1 MTIKPSIPA
10 TDLLTPERPLWPLAL
25 GGFGLIL
32 LAAALLWLRFGPAVF
47 VDSLTAVWNCI

>member
-1 MTIKPSIPA
+1 MKQFDPA
-10 TDLLTPERPLWPLAL
+10 TGLPAPERPLWPLAL
-25 GGFGLIL
+25 GGFAFIL

>member
-1 MTIKPSIPA
+1 MNQFDPA
-10 TDLLTPERPLWPLAL
+10 SGLPAPERPLWPLAL
-25 GGFGLIL
+25 GGFGFIL